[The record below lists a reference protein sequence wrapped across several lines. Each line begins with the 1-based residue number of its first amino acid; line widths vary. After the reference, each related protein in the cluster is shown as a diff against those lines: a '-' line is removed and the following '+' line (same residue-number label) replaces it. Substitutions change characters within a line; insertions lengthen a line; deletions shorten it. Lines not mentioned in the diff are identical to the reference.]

1 MTEPASASTLVVSR
15 HGETV
20 WHAENRYAGSSDVDL
35 TAVGLHQAELLA
47 RWAGRVRPDALYSS
61 PVRRALE
68 TAAPAA
74 GVLGIEAVVLHD
86 LREVHFG
93 IAEGRTFGEIRDS
106 EPDVA
111 ERFTDDPVD
120 GHFPDAEPPAAAAAR
135 GRAVLHRIAGAHPG
149 GTVLV
154 VAHNTFF
161 RLTLCSL
168 LGIPLAR
175 YRKVMPRLDTGT
187 LTSLSITA
195 DPESGA
201 ALLSFNVP
209 LEAALV
215 RS

>member
-1 MTEPASASTLVVSR
+1 MTSPAPTTIVVSR

-35 TAVGLHQAELLA
+35 TPGGKQQAELLS
-47 RWAGRVRPDALYSS
+47 RWAQQARPDALYSS
-61 PVRRALE
+61 PIRRALE
-68 TAAPAA
+68 TAAPVAA
-74 GVLGIEAVVLHD
+74 ALSMAVVVVDD

-93 IAEGRTFGEIRDS
+93 IAEGRTIGEIRS
-106 EPDVA
+106 SRPDIA
-111 ERFTDDPVD
+111 DRFTEDPVA
-120 GHFPDAEPPAAAAAR
+120 GQFPEAEPPAAAAAR
-135 GRAVLHRIAGAHPG
+135 GRAALHRIAAHHPG
-149 GTVLV
+149 QTVLV

-168 LGIPLAR
+168 LGIPLDR
-175 YRKVMPRLDTGT
+175 YRRVMPRLNTGT
-187 LTSLSITA
+187 LTTLALTG
-195 DPESGA
+195 DPAAGA

>member
-1 MTEPASASTLVVSR
+1 MTAAHATIVVAR
-15 HGETV
+15 HGQTV

-35 TAVGLHQAELLA
+35 TPAGVQQAELLA
-47 RWAGRVRPDALYSS
+47 EWAGQVRPDALYSS
-61 PVRRALE
+61 PIRRALE
-68 TAAPAA
+68 TAAPVAR
-74 GVLGIEAVVLHD
+74 VLGIQPTVLDD

-93 IAEGRTFGEIRDS
+93 IAEGRTIGEIGDS

-111 ERFTDDPVD
+111 HRFIMDPV
-120 GHFPDAEPPAAAAAR
+120 GGQFPDAEPPAEAAAR
-135 GRAVLHRIAGAHPG
+135 GRSALHRIAAIHPDG
-149 GTVLV
+149 MVLV

-168 LGIPLAR
+168 LGIPLRR
-175 YRKVMPRLDTGT
+175 YRRVMPQLNTGT
-187 LTSLSITA
+187 LTTLSVSA
-195 DPESGA
+195 DPDSGA